1 MSLLP
6 MPGNRIQEIRE
17 CYQQAADCV
26 QQAEAQND
34 PKVKKQFLELTR
46 RWLLLARCYD
56 ESDKSLTDSSAEAA
70 IQPGALS
77 ATAMTSAAMVERS
90 PHSRAP
96 AMRRGGSWPTR

>member
-46 RWLLLARCYD
+46 ALAV
-56 ESDKSLTDSSAEAA
+56 
-70 IQPGALS
+70 IGALL
-77 ATAMTSAAMVERS
+77 
-90 PHSRAP
+90 
-96 AMRRGGSWPTR
+96 RRI

>member
-1 MSLLP
+1 

-46 RWLLLARCYD
+46 CWLLLLRQ
-56 ESDKSLTDSSAEAA
+56 
-70 IQPGALS
+70 I
-77 ATAMTSAAMVERS
+77 
-90 PHSRAP
+90 
-96 AMRRGGSWPTR
+96 

>member
-34 PKVKKQFLELTR
+34 PKVKQQLLQLTR
-46 RWLLLARCYD
+46 LWLLLAHGY
-56 ESDKSLTDSSAEAA
+56 EVNKSSDDL
-70 IQPGALS
+70 GADRK
-77 ATAMTSAAMVERS
+77 E
-90 PHSRAP
+90 
-96 AMRRGGSWPTR
+96 